1 MKIRALKQSIL
12 LILSGESLPRV
23 LMSVIRF
30 CSNADDH
37 MLKKLLMLYWEV
49 SKRDRSSSSLG
60 ACIDRSAGWS
70 DEGGAAPHAPSFKLS
85 TNKQIFPSQP
95 PPPNSTPNPNRWCP
109 STTAPP
115 KSSCTR

>member
-1 MKIRALKQSIL
+1 MKIKALKQSIL

-49 SKRDRSSSSLG
+49 RQWASGCVRTRRSG
-60 ACIDRSAGWS
+60 KACLFSVAMARTARL
-70 DEGGAAPHAPSFKLS
+70 DERGL
-85 TNKQIFPSQP
+85 
-95 PPPNSTPNPNRWCP
+95 
-109 STTAPP
+109 
-115 KSSCTR
+115 

>member
-1 MKIRALKQSIL
+1 MKIKALKQSIL

-49 SKRDRSSSSLG
+49 RASMGQWVGQLVSG
-60 ACIDRSAGWS
+60 
-70 DEGGAAPHAPSFKLS
+70 
-85 TNKQIFPSQP
+85 
-95 PPPNSTPNPNRWCP
+95 
-109 STTAPP
+109 
-115 KSSCTR
+115 